1 MGTLG
6 NGDGGGWPPE
16 GRDPFDGL
24 PELPPD
30 WGPIVVPD
38 DPAELAAEAALVRRE
53 LRRARRGAWRRLGPP
68 ARPDARGTTQAS
80 LGLPILIMS
89 IAVLAALTSL
99 FAFAWPVEQRQAT
112 TAPTTNPPPPRGAL
126 PALDLIDRAGTTV
139 PLRGLLPAVIIL
151 TDKCACASLVTATAA
166 TAPPAVTVVALAN
179 TRPAPAPAVTT
190 KGPSIR
196 VRDLIDPASALRD
209 FVGVAPS
216 GKTATVL
223 LVTASGEV
231 LRILP
236 AATSIEEFRTDLNLL
251 ERR

>member
-16 GRDPFDGL
+16 GGDPFDGL

-38 DPAELAAEAALVRRE
+38 DPAELAAEAAAVRRE
-53 LRRARRGAWRRLGPP
+53 LRRRARRGGRRVAPV
-68 ARPDARGTTQAS
+68 RPDAPGTTQAS
-80 LGLPILIMS
+80 LGLPLLIMS
-89 IAVLAALTSL
+89 IALLAALTSL
-99 FAFAWPVEQRQAT
+99 FAFAWPVQQKEAT
-112 TAPTTNPPPPRGAL
+112 TARTTSPPPPRRAL

-151 TDKCACASLVTATAA
+151 TDGCPCASLVTATAA
-166 TAPPAVTVVALAN
+166 AAPPAVTVVALAN
-179 TRPAPAPAVTT
+179 TRAAPAPAVTT
-190 KGPSIR
+190 R
-196 VRDLIDPASALRD
+196 RTFTAVRDLIDPAGALRD

-216 GKTATVL
+216 QKTATVL

-236 AATSIEEFRTDLNLL
+236 ATTSIEEFRTDLDLL
-251 ERR
+251 EQR